1 MSDFISILTHARRLQ
16 AAVRELS
23 VSELEQV
30 AEKLA
35 AVIETKKEQEAEKAR
50 ELEKKQALKDA
61 ILKQMQEAG
70 LDLDDLAGSEVGA
83 PSKRTGQKRPVK
95 YKFTDNAGK
104 EHTWTGIG
112 RTPKVFAELK
122 EQGKLENYAV

>member
-1 MSDFISILTHARRLQ
+1 MSDFINILTHARRLQ

-23 VSELEQV
+23 VTELEQV

-35 AVIETKKEQEAEKAR
+35 AVIENKKEQEAEKER
-50 ELEKKQALKDA
+50 EQEKKQALKDA

-70 LDLDDLAGSEVGA
+70 LGLEDLAGAEAST
-83 PSKRTGQKRPVK
+83 SKRSGQKRPVK
-95 YKFTDNAGK
+95 YRFTDKSGK

-112 RTPKVFAELK
+112 RIPKVFAELK
-122 EQGKLENYAV
+122 EQGKLDKHSV